1 MELRDIQSFIEVAN
15 HQSFTKAAEHSYL
28 SQPSLSKA
36 VKKLEEEFHMEL
48 LERSTRHIQLTDA
61 GKVVYEQG
69 KKLMSILEET
79 KMLLDELAN
88 VAIGEIKIGIPP
100 LIGTG
105 FFPSIAGNFH
115 QQYPNVKLELV
126 EVGARVVEQLVEEGE
141 IDVGIVVLPVDES
154 IFHISSF
161 FTDEF
166 VLFIHKDHSLA
177 CKQRVS
183 VKELEKESF
192 ILFAKN
198 FTLHEFIINTC
209 KNSGFTPNIAYESSQ
224 WDLILELVS
233 SKMGITLLPKVI
245 GGKQNN
251 PDIVIIPLK
260 EKVLWHLGI
269 ITKKGRYRS
278 FALKKLLEML
288 TEQEK

>member
-69 KKLMSILEET
+69 KKLMNILEET

-100 LIGTG
+100 LIGTL

-161 FTDEF
+161 LRMNLSFLSTRIILWPANKGCPSKNWRRKALYYLQKTLRCMNLLLTPAKIL
-166 VLFIHKDHSLA
+166 VLPRISPMK
-177 CKQRVS
+177 V
-183 VKELEKESF
+183 
-192 ILFAKN
+192 
-198 FTLHEFIINTC
+198 
-209 KNSGFTPNIAYESSQ
+209 PN
-224 WDLILELVS
+224 
-233 SKMGITLLPKVI
+233 GI
-245 GGKQNN
+245 
-251 PDIVIIPLK
+251 
-260 EKVLWHLGI
+260 
-269 ITKKGRYRS
+269 
-278 FALKKLLEML
+278 
-288 TEQEK
+288 